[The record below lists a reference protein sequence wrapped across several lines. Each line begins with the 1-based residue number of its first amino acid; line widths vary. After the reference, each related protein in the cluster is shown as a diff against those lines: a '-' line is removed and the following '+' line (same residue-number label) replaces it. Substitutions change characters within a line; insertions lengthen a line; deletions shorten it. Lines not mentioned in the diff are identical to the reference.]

1 MGTIMGYTNE
11 DKPLT
16 IDSETK
22 QKLFE
27 VLYTI
32 EDIEHKT
39 ELGERVSELLTE
51 LELLNK

>member
-11 DKPLT
+11 NKPLT
-16 IDSETK
+16 IDIETK

>member
-1 MGTIMGYTNE
+1 MGKIMGYTNE
-11 DKPLT
+11 DKTLI

-22 QKLFE
+22 QELFE

-39 ELGERVSELLTE
+39 ELGERVSKLLTK